1 MSIRKQYDSD
11 LEALRTALVEMGQN
25 AAEAVENALEAL
37 CTADTVAAQKIV
49 QGDDRINNMERDIEH
64 RCMTLLLRQQPVA
77 SDLRFISAAM
87 KVVTDV
93 ERIGDHAADIAEIIP
108 HLVTVRKEGDPAVS
122 QAIAMGR
129 KAYQMILD
137 AMAALTAEDE
147 VAARRVI
154 AADDAVDY
162 DFNAIKHTLAQ
173 EIAADPAKLED
184 PSLIIYNPVLT
195 LGKTHIVTNGDQTD
209 TIFDEM
215 SRGKSFADA
224 LRTRTFEPDEPNYT
238 PRISAVVYADGSYQM
253 SILKSADGNGDSVQR
268 YFFDYPQPVAGE
280 GHFISTYKHNGNP
293 IPSFEG
299 EPLRFACPRT
309 IGDFAHDMWN
319 SLNLDNKVSLFA
331 RVIDLE
337 TGESGDMIFNK
348 YDAVCSDLD
357 DPEEP
362 ELLPEELELLKKLDA
377 EEE

>member
-1 MSIRKQYDSD
+1 M
-11 LEALRTALVEMGQN
+11 
-25 AAEAVENALEAL
+25 
-37 CTADTVAAQKIV
+37 QKT
-49 QGDDRINNMERDIEH
+49 DIAN
-64 RCMTLLLRQQPVA
+64 TLKATSYPGRGILIGC
-77 SDLRFISAAM
+77 SEDGKS
-87 KVVTDV
+87 VVTAYF
-93 ERIGDHAADIAEIIP
+93 I
-108 HLVTVRKEGDPAVS
+108 
-122 QAIAMGR
+122 MGR
-129 KAYQMILD
+129 SVNSRNRIFEETDDGIITKAH
-137 AMAALTAEDE
+137 DE
-147 VAARRVI
+147 SLM
-154 AADDAVDY
+154 
-162 DFNAIKHTLAQ
+162 T
-173 EIAADPAKLED
+173 DPH
-184 PSLIIYNPVLT
+184 LIIYAPVSALPGGEYT
-195 LGKTHIVTNGDQTD
+195 IVTNGDQTD
-209 TIFDEM
+209 TIYDGM
-215 SRGKSFADA
+215 SRGKSFADS
-224 LRTRTFEPDEPNYT
+224 LRTRTFEPDGPNYT

-309 IGDFAHDMWN
+309 IGDFAHDMWS

-331 RVIDLE
+331 RVIDLD

-348 YDAVCSDLD
+348 YDPVCSDFD

>member
-1 MSIRKQYDSD
+1 MMYSSYSALQRRQLTKQVYTDTQSSYLLVYAPGRHLALENSLANQLHRKFRLVTQLEGQLTDAVAGVLLVSED
-11 LEALRTALVEMGQN
+11 LECTSTAL
-25 AAEAVENALEAL
+25 
-37 CTADTVAAQKIV
+37 T
-49 QGDDRINNMERDIEH
+49 
-64 RCMTLLLRQQPVA
+64 
-77 SDLRFISAAM
+77 
-87 KVVTDV
+87 
-93 ERIGDHAADIAEIIP
+93 
-108 HLVTVRKEGDPAVS
+108 
-122 QAIAMGR
+122 
-129 KAYQMILD
+129 Y
-137 AMAALTAEDE
+137 
-147 VAARRVI
+147 
-154 AADDAVDY
+154 
-162 DFNAIKHTLAQ
+162 
-173 EIAADPAKLED
+173 
-184 PSLIIYNPVLT
+184 
-195 LGKTHIVTNGDQTD
+195 
-209 TIFDEM
+209 
-215 SRGKSFADA
+215 FADA

-309 IGDFAHDMWN
+309 IGDFAHDMWS

-331 RVIDLE
+331 RVIDLD

-348 YDAVCSDLD
+348 YDPVCSDFD